1 VIIGRIDYLN
11 VFPFYHALE
20 EDLWGPFVT
29 DSPRRLGEIA
39 RAGKLDAAPLPI
51 VDVFDL
57 EDEFEPLGHWG
68 IACRGA
74 VGSVLLFS
82 RKPISELS
90 HARLLC
96 TDESSTSVVLAR
108 QMLEEMGSIDVQIER
123 GDEPESFDGYLVIG
137 DRALLLDSH
146 HSFEHRTDLCEL
158 WFKRTQLPFVFARW
172 VVRKSVSSGQKV
184 QLAAALDASVN
195 APWPSDIPN
204 QAGLTPTRARAYLSN
219 MIYRLDAECESAI
232 KRFRSKHHVAV

>member
-1 VIIGRIDYLN
+1 MIIGRIDYLN

-20 EDLWGPFVT
+20 EDLWGPFACG
-29 DSPRRLGEIA
+29 SPRRLGEIA
-39 RAGKLDAAPLPI
+39 RAGELDAAPLPI

-96 TDESSTSVVLAR
+96 TGESSTSVVLAR

-137 DRALLLDSH
+137 DRALLLDSD
-146 HSFEHRTDLCEL
+146 HSFEYRTDLCEL

-172 VVRKSVSSGQKV
+172 VVRKSVSSAQKF

-195 APWPSDIPN
+195 AQWPSEIPN
-204 QAGLTPTRARAYLSN
+204 QAGLTSGAARAYLNN
-219 MIYRLDAECESAI
+219 MIYRLDSECESAI
-232 KRFRSKHHVAV
+232 KRFRSKLNVAV